1 MKGMECNLS
10 RTRKLDKLQELVLQ
24 IMEVEKG
31 MKVIGLIIIVGVWL
45 ITFPKYFHD

>member
-1 MKGMECNLS
+1 MKAMECNLS

-31 MKVIGLIIIVGVWL
+31 MKVIGLDYNSWGLAYHISKV
-45 ITFPKYFHD
+45 FS